1 LNQTVDRTH
10 PSGEIIQ
17 ALPIPIIEEIHMI
30 RKVIILLAFLAC
42 LFLYGC
48 SQRSSAAAAVET
60 YIKALVARDAN
71 ALKNASCAQWESNAQ
86 VELDSFTAVSIS
98 LEGISCQ
105 EAGKDGDA
113 TLVSCTGKIKASYN
127 GENQE
132 LDLSSRTYRAV
143 QESSEWRMC
152 GYK

>member
-1 LNQTVDRTH
+1 MT
-10 PSGEIIQ
+10 S
-17 ALPIPIIEEIHMI
+17 
-30 RKVIILLAFLAC
+30 KVFILLVFFAC
-42 LFLYGC
+42 LVLYGC
-48 SQRSSAAAAVET
+48 SQQSGAATAIET
-60 YIKALVARDAN
+60 YVKALVARDAN
-71 ALKNASCAQWESNAQ
+71 ALKNASCAEWEGNAQ

-98 LEGISCQ
+98 LEGLSCQ
-105 EAGKDGDA
+105 EAGKDGNA

>member
-1 LNQTVDRTH
+1 MKR
-10 PSGEIIQ
+10 IA
-17 ALPIPIIEEIHMI
+17 AL
-30 RKVIILLAFLAC
+30 LLFGFIAALFLA
-42 LFLYGC
+42 GC
-48 SQRSSAAAAVET
+48 SQKSGAASAVET

-71 ALKNASCAQWESNAQ
+71 GLSNASCAAWESDAQ

-98 LEGISCQ
+98 LDGLSCQ
-105 EAGKDGDA
+105 EAGKDGNA
-113 TLVSCTGKIKASYN
+113 TLVTCTGKIKASYN

-143 QESSEWRMC
+143 QEGGDWRMC

>member
-1 LNQTVDRTH
+1 
-10 PSGEIIQ
+10 
-17 ALPIPIIEEIHMI
+17 LPIPIIEEIHMT
-30 RKVIILLAFLAC
+30 RKAIILLAFIAC
-42 LFLYGC
+42 LALYGC
-48 SQRSSAAAAVET
+48 SQQSGAVTAVET
-60 YIKALVARDAN
+60 YIKALVARNAN
-71 ALKNASCAQWESNAQ
+71 ALKNASCAQWEDNAQ

-98 LEGISCQ
+98 LEGLNCQ

-113 TLVSCTGKIKASYN
+113 TLVSCKGKIKASYN

-143 QESSEWRMC
+143 QESSEWLMC

>member
-1 LNQTVDRTH
+1 LNQTVDRAH
-10 PSGEIIQ
+10 PSGKIIL
-17 ALPIPIIEEIHMI
+17 ALPIPIIEEIHMT
-30 RKVIILLAFLAC
+30 RKVIIVLALFAWLA
-42 LFLYGC
+42 LYGC
-48 SQRSSAAAAVET
+48 SQPSGAVAAVET
-60 YIKALVARDAN
+60 YVKALVARDAN

-98 LEGISCQ
+98 LEGLSCQ

-132 LDLSSRTYRAV
+132 LDLSNRTYRAI

>member
-1 LNQTVDRTH
+1 MKYKTSVLLLVVV
-10 PSGEIIQ
+10 G
-17 ALPIPIIEEIHMI
+17 
-30 RKVIILLAFLAC
+30 ILTFT
-42 LFLYGC
+42 GC
-48 SQRSSAAAAVET
+48 SKNSGAASAVET

-71 ALKNASCAQWESNAQ
+71 ALKNASCAQWEGDAQ
-86 VELDSFTAVSIS
+86 VELDSFTAVSIT
-98 LEGISCQ
+98 LDGLSCQ
-105 EAGKDGDA
+105 DAGNAGNA

-143 QESSEWRMC
+143 QEGGDWLMC